1 MEQVTYADAG
11 QQGGAGDDEMEIEG
25 EQGGAPSAK
34 RVHDLQAEIAGL
46 MASIK
51 SYGDRIER
59 LIASKETVTD
69 AEIRKDI
76 NNDITKLEAQQAK
89 LEAQQV
95 ELKAQQTEL
104 ESQLGSGAGGPSSA
118 AREST
123 RFPALGHPELT
134 TTPQRR
140 PSATSPRT
148 RLPRS

>member
-76 NNDITKLEAQQAK
+76 NNDITKLEAQQ
-89 LEAQQV
+89 V